1 MKDYLFPDYPSQLYQ
16 GYLTSVLLAWINARC
31 VSFALDRIWYKVER
45 ESLVTSF
52 LMVTAFSF
60 YLPLGVMGPLVS
72 SKTFKES
79 FTSPAPV
86 LTRAACLDILTQCVR
101 YAVWFSVTDIS
112 LYFLYQQALTLHV
125 SINITEIS
133 IVYLINT
140 AYNGEQ
146 SQLVGRVWYGLLHG
160 AVLPAEVCGDVR
172 HVESPGQDGRGGG
185 PRPPRLHGVT

>member
-1 MKDYLFPDYPSQLYQ
+1 MYLLFPRVVWAVAISYILCLNMFPLKTMKDYLFPDYPSQLYQ

-45 ESLVTSF
+45 ENLVTSF

-125 SINITEIS
+125 SINITDIS
-133 IVYLINT
+133 IVT
-140 AYNGEQ
+140 
-146 SQLVGRVWYGLLHG
+146 
-160 AVLPAEVCGDVR
+160 
-172 HVESPGQDGRGGG
+172 
-185 PRPPRLHGVT
+185 